1 MVQEKNISR
10 YLIKIGLMEYS
21 KINKVALGFLVTTR
35 YFKQQ
40 RLTDLLVVKQIRK
53 QLKQKSRL
61 SY

>member
-35 YFKQQ
+35 YFKQ
-40 RLTDLLVVKQIRK
+40 
-53 QLKQKSRL
+53 
-61 SY
+61 